1 MRDHS
6 RLAWIISGKRS
17 LLCKCVHTQYACSH
31 CFIEHLGSIS
41 HFKNIGNST
50 TSVGTEASAMCVCW
64 TRVVPL
70 EGTLNCWCSSASS
83 WNGAAKPRTRADVQ
97 IWSHRLGGRWLHIIC
112 VCVLCR
118 IMTNYAGT
126 PMRMQGFLPLCK
138 KSSTWNTHLWHRHD
152 WRPTNL
158 RFKQKKAECVLVWG
172 KQTTHLSP
180 DIWV

>member
-6 RLAWIISGKRS
+6 RLAWIIPRKRS
-17 LLCKCVHTQYACSH
+17 LLCKHIHTQYACSH

-83 WNGAAKPRTRADVQ
+83 WKWDSKAQDESWCPDMEPP
-97 IWSHRLGGRWLHIIC
+97 LGGE
-112 VCVLCR
+112 V
-118 IMTNYAGT
+118 T
-126 PMRMQGFLPLCK
+126 PHYMGMCAVPYYDKLCK
-138 KSSTWNTHLWHRHD
+138 SDENGRIFALVQEKQHLEHTPAVSTLLAPN
-152 WRPTNL
+152 
-158 RFKQKKAECVLVWG
+158 
-172 KQTTHLSP
+172 
-180 DIWV
+180 

>member
-6 RLAWIISGKRS
+6 RLAWIIPGKRS
-17 LLCKCVHTQYACSH
+17 LLCKCIHTQYACSH

-83 WNGAAKPRTRADVQ
+83 WKRVSKAQDESWCPPP
-97 IWSHRLGGRWLHIIC
+97 GGWLHIIW
-112 VCVLCR
+112 VCVR

-126 PMRMQGFLPLCK
+126 PKRMRGFLPLCK

-158 RFKQKKAECVLVWG
+158 RFKQKKAECVLVRG

-180 DIWV
+180 NIWV